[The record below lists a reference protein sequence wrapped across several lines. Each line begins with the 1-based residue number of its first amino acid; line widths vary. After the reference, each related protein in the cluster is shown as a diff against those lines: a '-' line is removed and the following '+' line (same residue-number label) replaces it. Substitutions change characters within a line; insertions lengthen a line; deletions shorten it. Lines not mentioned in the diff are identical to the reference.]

1 MKGLWVA
8 VFLSAFLMSGCAE
21 GYRKKGVSD
30 QPKERIVMQAS
41 ETETILACL
50 AGNQKMSRQAY
61 AAAYKAAFSS
71 ATREE
76 NDDVLR
82 LICLSLHQHASYKQ
96 FKDGMEALAGYA
108 KTHPESAA
116 GLQGLQLLMQRIDQE
131 KIAKWSKSNKILD
144 EKEGLEAENKELLER
159 NEVLEKA
166 AADDQV
172 RIKELQKQIEQL
184 KNIESIIKNRE
195 R

>member
-1 MKGLWVA
+1 MKAVLVA
-8 VFLSAFLMSGCAE
+8 VFLSTILLGGCAE
-21 GYRKKGVSD
+21 GYRKKGVAE
-30 QPKERIVMQAS
+30 QPKERIVMQDS

-50 AGNQKMSRQAY
+50 GGNQKMSRQAFNS
-61 AAAYKAAFSS
+61 AYKTAFSS
-71 ATREE
+71 ASREE
-76 NDDVLR
+76 NEDVLR

-96 FKDGMEALAGYA
+96 FKEGMEALASYI

-116 GLQGLQLLMQRIDQE
+116 GLQGVQVLMQRIDQE
-131 KIAKWSKSNKILD
+131 KIAKWAKSNKILD

-166 AADDQV
+166 AVNDQV

>member
-1 MKGLWVA
+1 MKAVWIAIFLS
-8 VFLSAFLMSGCAE
+8 VFLLSGCAD
-21 GYRKKGVSD
+21 GSRKKGASE

-50 AGNQKMSRQAY
+50 AGNQKMSRQA
-61 AAAYKAAFSS
+61 FSS
-71 ATREE
+71 AYKTAFSNATRDES
-76 NDDVLR
+76 DDVLR

-96 FKDGMEALAGYA
+96 FKEGMDALAGYI

-116 GLQGLQLLMQRIDQE
+116 GLQGLLVLVQRIDQE
-131 KIAKWSKSNKILD
+131 KIAKWAKSNKILD

-166 AADDQV
+166 TAGDQV

>member
-1 MKGLWVA
+1 MRLGSRV
-8 VFLSAFLMSGCAE
+8 SSCSCSGSI
-21 GYRKKGVSD
+21 R
-30 QPKERIVMQAS
+30 
-41 ETETILACL
+41 
-50 AGNQKMSRQAY
+50 
-61 AAAYKAAFSS
+61 
-71 ATREE
+71 
-76 NDDVLR
+76 
-82 LICLSLHQHASYKQ
+82 
-96 FKDGMEALAGYA
+96 
-108 KTHPESAA
+108 
-116 GLQGLQLLMQRIDQE
+116 

-144 EKEGLEAENKELLER
+144 EKEGLEAGKQGAFER

>member
-1 MKGLWVA
+1 MKAVWVM
-8 VFLSAFLMSGCAE
+8 VFLSAFLLSGCAE
-21 GYRKKGVSD
+21 RYRNKGVSD

-50 AGNQKMSRQAY
+50 AGNQKMSRQTFSN
-61 AAAYKAAFSS
+61 AYKAAFSG

-96 FKDGMEALAGYA
+96 FKEGMEALAGYV
-108 KTHPESAA
+108 KSRPESAA
-116 GLQGLQLLMQRIDQE
+116 GLQGLQVLMQRIDQE
-131 KIAKWSKSNKILD
+131 KIAKWAKSSKIMD
-144 EKEGLEAENKELLER
+144 EKEGVEAENKELLER

-166 AADDQV
+166 AASDQV

>member
-1 MKGLWVA
+1 MKAVWIV
-8 VFLSAFLMSGCAE
+8 VFLSACLLSGCAE
-21 GYRKKGVSD
+21 GYRKKGGSD

-50 AGNQKMSRQAY
+50 AGNQKMSRQTFSS
-61 AAAYKAAFSS
+61 AYKAAFSS

-96 FKDGMEALAGYA
+96 FKEGVEALAGYV
-108 KTHPESAA
+108 KSHPESAT
-116 GLQGLQLLMQRIDQE
+116 GLQGLQVLMQRIDQE
-131 KIAKWSKSNKILD
+131 KIAKWAKSNKILD
-144 EKEGLEAENKELLER
+144 EKEGVEAENKELLER

-166 AADDQV
+166 AANDQV

>member
-1 MKGLWVA
+1 MKVVWVA
-8 VFLSAFLMSGCAE
+8 FFLSAFLLGGCAD

-30 QPKERIVMQAS
+30 QPTERIVMQAS

-50 AGNQKMSRQAY
+50 AGNQKMSRQAF
-61 AAAYKAAFSS
+61 AGAYKTAFSN
-71 ATREE
+71 AAREE

-96 FKDGMEALAGYA
+96 FKEGMEALAGYV

-116 GLQGLQLLMQRIDQE
+116 GLQGLQVLMQRIDQE
-131 KIAKWSKSNKILD
+131 KIAKWAKSSKILD
-144 EKEGLEAENKELLER
+144 EKEGLEAENRELLER

-166 AADDQV
+166 AANDQV